1 MADGLPWPGAG
12 AYEEGGPLSTFKSG
26 GEGLT
31 STISDYY
38 AFCACLLNGG
48 ASLDGS
54 VRILGR
60 RTRPQHWPAKLW
72 TGQPLLAA
80 SLLWLVP
87 T

>member
-1 MADGLPWPGAG
+1 MADGLPRLGAG
-12 AYEEGGPLSTFKSG
+12 AYEQGGPLSTFKSG

-48 ASLDGS
+48 ASVDGS

-60 RTRPQHWPAKLW
+60 RTRPQHWPAKPRALDR
-72 TGQPLLAA
+72 LAPV
-80 SLLWLVP
+80 SS
-87 T
+87 